1 MAIAT
6 MKTTERKKEDDN
18 DDIDDKDDDTADED
32 YDNYD
37 QEFKT
42 RLRFGLLPLNHGC
55 DNKYVCDHDY
65 EYDPVNDPR
74 FRLKATKKTI
84 HNPRVSSRL
93 RPRLR
98 STLTTMITAIIKNV
112 NNLI

>member
-42 RLRFGLLPLNHGC
+42 RLRLRLLPLNHGC

-65 EYDPVNDPR
+65 NPVNDPR
-74 FRLKATKKTI
+74 FRLKATKNHPQPTTKLTTSTTTPV
-84 HNPRVSSRL
+84 NYEL
-93 RPRLR
+93 RLR
-98 STLTTMITAIIKNV
+98 SRQ
-112 NNLI
+112 